1 MFNAVVSR
9 EAMSLA
15 HPFGPVFWGIC
26 LNLIGLGVT
35 FAQAWSYART
45 ASQDRLPVKLS
56 ALAMLAFDIAST
68 GLILSVF
75 WTDLILDFGDAELFQ
90 GTSPTIAAECTIS
103 AFIALLAQIYFMV
116 QISYI
121 KPAGKLGTIILWTI
135 GCLAVIAFGA
145 GLGCASF
152 MALAPTTPH
161 YNLKFQLTFGLAKGA
176 NSLCDIIATVM
187 MTIYLQGSKT
197 GVSSTE
203 NLLDSLTI
211 IFMNRGAA
219 VMLVQVFT
227 FVMFWA
233 FFNPQYWLAPHL
245 VLTKVYVNT
254 FFAILNSRSYLR
266 EKHLNSSFPS
276 SIGGGLG
283 GSHGSSGVALDG
295 EKFVARPGNLDATIT
310 KDVLVRTDSN
320 SEVHMV

>member
-9 EAMSLA
+9 EATSLA

-26 LNLIGLGVT
+26 LNLIGLGIT

-45 ASQDRLPVKLS
+45 ASKDKLLVKLS
-56 ALAMLAFDIAST
+56 
-68 GLILSVF
+68 
-75 WTDLILDFGDAELFQ
+75 ILDFGDAELFQ
-90 GTSPTIAAECTIS
+90 GTSPTIAAECIIS
-103 AFIALLAQIYFMV
+103 ASIALLAQIYFMV

-121 KPAGKLGTIILWTI
+121 KPAGKVGTIILWTI
-135 GCLAVIAFGA
+135 GCLAVIAFG
-145 GLGCASF
+145 CAAF

-176 NSLCDIIATVM
+176 SSLCDIIATVM
-187 MTIYLQGSKT
+187 MTIYLHGAKT

-203 NLLDSLTI
+203 NLLDSLII

-219 VMLVQVFT
+219 VMLIQVLT

-254 FFAILNSRSYLR
+254 LNSRSYLR

-276 SIGGGLG
+276 STGGGLG
-283 GSHGSSGVALDG
+283 GSGSSGVDING
-295 EKFVARPGNLDATIT
+295 EKFVARLGNLNASIT

-320 SEVHMV
+320 SEVHAV